1 MGIKLYKITIDLRTK
16 MIKNLFILLLI
27 IVNFAFAEVFLISE
41 ANIDARSSA
50 LSSSDIAMNKNSF
63 SVYSN
68 PAGLL
73 FSDRININ
81 LSYSNYFA
89 DISLSNITYIDP
101 ELFKT
106 IPVAFSIA
114 YLNGGTF
121 TRVDNTTYHSYDI
134 MMTASAAKK
143 IEGISSGLNVKYFY
157 STIENHSSSGMAID
171 LSVLHG
177 FLDGKLNVGAGIY
190 NLGFQLSSYIETKED
205 LPTSV
210 KFGIANKLSKLP
222 LEVGIEIDYFFSD
235 YYNYG
240 IGLEFQPKEHLL
252 IRAGY
257 DFSFAD
263 KEIGTNEKIEK
274 FAGTSLG
281 ISIPFNAYHFDF
293 TYLINGELDAE
304 FSLAAGIDLN
314 NIFDKK

>member
-1 MGIKLYKITIDLRTK
+1 MCYININISTQMKKVFI
-16 MIKNLFILLLI
+16 ILLISVNLI
-27 IVNFAFAEVFLISE
+27 FAEVFLISE

-50 LSSSDIAMNKNSF
+50 LSSGDIAMNKNSF
-63 SVYSN
+63 SIYSN

-73 FSDRININ
+73 YTDKIFMN
-81 LSYSNYFA
+81 LSYSNYFT
-89 DISLSNITYIDP
+89 DINLTNASFIYP
-101 ELFKT
+101 ELYMKL
-106 IPVAFSIA
+106 PVAFSIA
-114 YLNGGTF
+114 YLDYGQF
-121 TRVDNTTYHSYDI
+121 TDIENNTTYHPYDL
-134 MMTASAAKK
+134 MLTASTARI
-143 IEGISSGLNVKYFY
+143 IEGIATGLNLKYFY
-157 STIENHSSSGMAID
+157 SSIENYSSSGMAID
-171 LSVLHG
+171 LSVLHE
-177 FLDGKLNVGAGIY
+177 FLDGKINVGVGIY
-190 NLGFQLSSYIETKED
+190 NLGFQLSAFNETKED

-222 LEVGIEIDYFFSD
+222 LEIGLEIDYYFAD

-281 ISIPFNAYHFDF
+281 ISIPFSAYHFDF

-304 FSLAAGIDLN
+304 FNLAAGIDIN

>member
-1 MGIKLYKITIDLRTK
+1 
-16 MIKNLFILLLI
+16 
-27 IVNFAFAEVFLISE
+27 
-41 ANIDARSSA
+41 
-50 LSSSDIAMNKNSF
+50 MNKNSF

-73 FSDRININ
+73 FSDRVNIN

-101 ELFKT
+101 EIFKT

-114 YLNGGTF
+114 YMDYGQF
-121 TRVDNTTYHSYDI
+121 TNIENNSTYHPFDL
-134 MMTASAAKK
+134 MLTASAAKTV
-143 IEGISSGLNVKYFY
+143 EGIASGLNVKYFY
-157 STIENHSSSGMAID
+157 STIENYSSSGMAID
-171 LSVLHG
+171 LSILHE
-177 FLDGKLNVGAGIY
+177 FLDGKINVGAGIY
-190 NLGFQLSSYIETKED
+190 NFGFQLSSYIETKED

-210 KFGIANKLSKLP
+210 KFGIGNKLSKLP
-222 LEVGIEIDYFFSD
+222 VEIGIEIDYFFSD

>member
-1 MGIKLYKITIDLRTK
+1 MAYMRINTRILMNNT
-16 MIKNLFILLLI
+16 FIVLLI
-27 IVNFAFAEVFLISE
+27 SVNLIFAEVFLISE

-50 LSSSDIAMNKNSF
+50 LSGSDIAMNKNSF

-73 FSDRININ
+73 LSNN
-81 LSYSNYFA
+81 MSATLSYSNYFT
-89 DISLSNITYIDP
+89 DINLTNVTFVNP
-101 ELFKT
+101 ELYKT
-106 IPVAFSIA
+106 IPVAFSVA
-114 YLNGGTF
+114 YMDYGQF
-121 TRVDNTTYHSYDI
+121 TNIENNTTYHPFDL
-134 MMTASAAKK
+134 MLTASAAK
-143 IEGISSGLNVKYFY
+143 IVEGISTGLNIKYFY
-157 STIENHSSSGMAID
+157 SSIENYSSSGVAID
-171 LSVLHG
+171 LSVLRE
-177 FLDGKLNVGAGIY
+177 FLDGKINVGAGIY
-190 NLGFQLSSYIETKED
+190 NLGFQLSAYNETTEN

-222 LEVGIEIDYFFSD
+222 LEVGIEVDYYFSD

-252 IRAGY
+252 IGAGY

-274 FAGTSLG
+274 FAGTSIG
-281 ISIPFNAYHFDF
+281 ISIPFSAYHFDF

-304 FSLAAGIDLN
+304 FNLAAGIDLN
-314 NIFDKK
+314 KILNKK

>member
-1 MGIKLYKITIDLRTK
+1 MGCIKVNISTQMKKI
-16 MIKNLFILLLI
+16 FIVLLI
-27 IVNFAFAEVFLISE
+27 SINMIFAEVFLISE

-73 FSDRININ
+73 YADNMLMY
-81 LSYSNYFA
+81 LSYSNLFA
-89 DISLSNITYIDP
+89 DVSLTNASFIYP
-101 ELFKT
+101 ELYKSV
-106 IPVAFSIA
+106 PVAFSIA
-114 YLNGGTF
+114 YLNNGTF
-121 TRVDNTTYHSYDI
+121 TRADNTTYHSFDL
-134 MMTASAAKK
+134 MMTASAAKI
-143 IEGISSGLNVKYFY
+143 IEGIATGLNVKYFY
-157 STIENHSSSGMAID
+157 SSIENYSSSGMAID
-171 LSVLHG
+171 LSVLYE
-177 FLDGKLNVGAGIY
+177 FLDGKINVGAGIY
-190 NLGFQLSSYIETKED
+190 NLGFQFDAYNETTED

-222 LEVGIEIDYFFSD
+222 LEVGLEIDYYFAD

-281 ISIPFNAYHFDF
+281 ISIPFSAYHFDF

-304 FSLAAGIDLN
+304 FNLAAGIDLN
-314 NIFDKK
+314 KILNKK

>member
-1 MGIKLYKITIDLRTK
+1 MGYIKVNISTQMKKI
-16 MIKNLFILLLI
+16 FIVLLI
-27 IVNFAFAEVFLISE
+27 LVNLIFAEVFLISE

-73 FSDRININ
+73 LSNN
-81 LSYSNYFA
+81 MSATLSYSNYFT
-89 DISLSNITYIDP
+89 DINLTNATFINP
-101 ELFKT
+101 ELYKT

-114 YLNGGTF
+114 YLDYGQF
-121 TRVDNTTYHSYDI
+121 TNIENNTTYHPFDL
-134 MMTASAAKK
+134 MMTASAAKI
-143 IEGISSGLNVKYFY
+143 IEGIATGLNVKYFY
-157 STIENHSSSGMAID
+157 SSIENYSSSGMAID
-171 LSVLHG
+171 LSVLHE
-177 FLDGKLNVGAGIY
+177 FLDGKINAGAGIY
-190 NLGFQLSSYIETKED
+190 NLGFQLSAYNDTKED

-222 LEVGIEIDYFFSD
+222 LEVGIEVDYYFAD

-263 KEIGTNEKIEK
+263 KEIGTNEKLEK

-281 ISIPFNAYHFDF
+281 ISIPLSAYHFDF

-304 FSLAAGIDLN
+304 FSLAAGINLN
-314 NIFDKK
+314 KILNIK